1 MILTPHKEY
10 KRTVS
15 ASKRTFN
22 FDEYHAKCLQDQKF
36 DSMKAIQNK
45 FKEEISNK
53 IFSITD
59 LKIKIISYELTPVK
73 AFCQFFFFFFFCSRG
88 IRSLETC
95 SICSRI
101 FVGNSDVAG
110 KIDSSFVV
118 TINSLENLDI
128 YDI

>member
-73 AFCQFFFFFFFCSRG
+73 AFCQFFFFFFFAA
-88 IRSLETC
+88 EE
-95 SICSRI
+95 
-101 FVGNSDVAG
+101 SD
-110 KIDSSFVV
+110 
-118 TINSLENLDI
+118 L
-128 YDI
+128 